1 MIHFAVFY
9 SDFGIRGL
17 WYCVAESSTMA
28 VESFG
33 EHVAWRRRFYRDIDC
48 VPDYV
53 EAFSMS
59 ATNCEPYGPA
69 FHESRIVVDD
79 YKPADNPPN
88 PLAYLRC
95 SR

>member
-17 WYCVAESSTMA
+17 WYTLAESSTMA
-28 VESFG
+28 VESFH
-33 EHVAWRRRFYRDIDC
+33 EHVAWRRRFHRDIDC
-48 VPDYV
+48 IPDYV
-53 EAFSMS
+53 EAFSIPANS
-59 ATNCEPYGPA
+59 EPYGPA
-69 FHESRIVVDD
+69 FHESRIVVND

-88 PLAYLRC
+88 PLAYLRF